1 MPTKR
6 LLVIGGDAAGMS
18 TASQARRMKGPEEL
32 EIVAFE
38 RGPRTSYAACGLPY
52 FVEGIVEPAEK
63 LVARTPEQFAKR
75 DIEVHTGHEVT
86 GIDTAART
94 LEVVELASGTTRTE
108 SWDELVIGTG
118 ASGIKPPMPGIDSDG
133 VMQLRTIDDGID
145 LDRRI
150 RDGARRAAVVGAG
163 YIGIEVAE
171 ALIARG
177 MDVTVIQLD
186 DTPMAEALD
195 ADMAAPIAEAMR
207 DAGAEVILGAGA
219 EGFES
224 DDGAL
229 RAVVADGRSI
239 PADVAVLGIGVR
251 ANSALAKGAGIA
263 VGDAGGI
270 LVDDRMHTPTDGVW
284 AAGDCVESRNRVT
297 GESMVVALGTHANK
311 QGRVLGTN
319 LGGGSATF
327 PGLIGTAV
335 TKFRGLEIGRTGI
348 TEADARRLSWDV
360 VASTAQSK
368 TRAGYY
374 PGAEPVT
381 VKLITDRSDGRLLGA
396 QVIGGIGAGKRID
409 PLAVAVWCEMGVEE
423 LSMVD
428 LSYAPPV
435 SPVWDPV
442 VFAAGVAARD
452 LRS

>member
-52 FVEGIVEPAEK
+52 FVEGIIEPAEK

-86 GIDTAART
+86 AIDTAART

-118 ASGIKPPMPGIDSDG
+118 ASGVRPPLPGIDSAG
-133 VMQLRTIDDGID
+133 VMELRTVDDGIE
-145 LDRRI
+145 LDRI
-150 RDGARRAAVVGAG
+150 IAGGAKRAVVVGAG
-163 YIGIEVAE
+163 YIGIEVTE
-171 ALIARG
+171 ALLARG
-177 MDVTVIQLD
+177 LEVSVVELADAAMATTLD
-186 DTPMAEALD
+186 P
-195 ADMAAPIAEAMR
+195 DMASKVTDALR
-207 DAGAEVILGAGA
+207 DAGADVLLGAGV

-224 DDGAL
+224 TDGRLA
-229 RAVVADGRSI
+229 AVVAGGRSI
-239 PADVAVLGIGVR
+239 PADVAVLGLGVR
-251 ANSALAKGAGIA
+251 ANSGLAAGAGIE
-263 VGDAGGI
+263 VGSAGGI
-270 LVDDRMHTPTDGVW
+270 VVDERMHTSADGVW

-348 TEADARRLSWDV
+348 TEADAGRLGWDV

-423 LSMVD
+423 LSMAD

-452 LRS
+452 LRG